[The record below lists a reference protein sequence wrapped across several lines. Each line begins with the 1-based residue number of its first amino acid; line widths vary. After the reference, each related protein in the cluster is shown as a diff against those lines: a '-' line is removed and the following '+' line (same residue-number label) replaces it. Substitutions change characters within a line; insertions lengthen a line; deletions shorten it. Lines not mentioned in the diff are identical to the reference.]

1 MQLEARLGT
10 EAVALEGAEQLNS
23 RDVDPAPA
31 RQKGKTDQPAGEEA
45 DQPLAKETDAGI
57 VPDIVER
64 PEVTAQQEQQQQ
76 SSSKLRHDSSEL

>member
-10 EAVALEGAEQLNS
+10 EAVALEGTEQLNS

-31 RQKGKTDQPAGEEA
+31 RQKGETDQPGGEEA
-45 DQPLAKETDAGI
+45 DQPLAKETDAGV
-57 VPDIVER
+57 VPDILER
-64 PEVTAQQEQQQQ
+64 LGVTAQQEQQQQ